1 MKNNWLK
8 VLDLLEYST
17 PQTII
22 YRVNLFLGVTPT
34 KLVMHNSHVIN
45 RIGLCSII
53 QYVLCNEISKSDQV
67 DMLTLLKNYNNKVT
81 KHTYHANDLFF
92 FEPIR
97 YNSSSK
103 DSCIVDRIEFVKS
116 LIKYYYD

>member
-8 VLDLLEYST
+8 VLDLLENTT
-17 PQTII
+17 PEII
-22 YRVNLFLGVTPT
+22 LYRANLLGFPPT

-53 QYVLCNEISKSDQV
+53 QYVLRNEISKSDQV

-81 KHTYHANDLFF
+81 EHIYQADDLFF

-103 DSCIVDRIEFVKS
+103 DPCIVDRIEFVKS

>member
-22 YRVNLFLGVTPT
+22 YRVNLLGAIPT
-34 KLVMHNSHVIN
+34 KLVMHISHAIS

-53 QYVLCNEISKSDQV
+53 QYALCNEISKPDQA